1 MGMCNSSPVLSSI
14 RSKAVSMFSL
24 QFSPACDTLSKRQT
38 AGNLGGSGSICG
50 GILMANH
57 PVAMQGLNPNCQ
69 SYVCLNRCSLTHWV
83 LRAVFFFCSIIQ
95 HLQSLVSLWYIE
107 LAYSTLEILCR
118 PTWLT
123 ILGFIFVC
131 PCHTGLFSRLLFP
144 ELFLNGTFWK
154 IRPCQAHHTK
164 LLLTTSILYFEESHN
179 VVTVVSSGGHRLITP
194 LHQCFCLLHLCPW
207 FLVMHRVIL
216 HFWPFALCS

>member
-69 SYVCLNRCSLTHWV
+69 SYFCLNRCSLTHWV
-83 LRAVFFFCSIIQ
+83 LRAVFFCSIIQ

-107 LAYSTLEILCR
+107 LAYSTLEVLCR

-123 ILGFIFVC
+123 ILGFIFSVHVILVC
-131 PCHTGLFSRLLFP
+131 SPDFS
-144 ELFLNGTFWK
+144 FLNVFWMGPFERSVLVK
-154 IRPCQAHHTK
+154 PTIPNYSWRHQFCTLRSHTMW
-164 LLLTTSILYFEESHN
+164 LQWSPP
-179 VVTVVSSGGHRLITP
+179 VVIV
-194 LHQCFCLLHLCPW
+194 
-207 FLVMHRVIL
+207 
-216 HFWPFALCS
+216 